1 MAQDFALG
9 FYQSKAWRKLREA
22 FYKSKF
28 GICERCGDAGL
39 IVHHKVWLTPG
50 NITKPEVS
58 LNSDLL
64 ELLCQDCHNKE
75 HGGNYTADGLTFN
88 EFGDLVQ
95 IGS

>member
-9 FYQSKAWRKLREA
+9 FYQSKAWRQLRDA

-39 IVHHKVWLTPG
+39 IVHHKTWLTPT
-50 NITKPEVS
+50 NISKPEVA
-58 LNSDLL
+58 LNWDLL

-75 HGGNYTADGLTFN
+75 HGGNYTANGLIFD